1 MRKIT
6 CHCEQT
12 FSVDLPETVNLDEKP
27 DIIKDIADGSFLTCI
42 CPACEAELHTDLET
56 DILWPSKKTKLRL
69 IPELERFSFMSGKK
83 KIPKDF
89 QIVIGY
95 PELADRIAVLQDNL
109 DPLSIEALKYHLLEK
124 AAEMSP
130 EGEPSV
136 YFEKLTDSGDLEFH
150 MHGIK
155 NGEVAVSII
164 PYGLYEKIKTMAE
177 TQPENELFSAL
188 KNGPYV
194 SVQNV
199 FSENNGD

>member
-12 FSVDLPETVNLDEKP
+12 FSVDLPETVNLDDNP
-27 DIIKDIADGSFLTCI
+27 DIIRDIADGSFLTCI

-56 DILWPSKKTKLRL
+56 DILWPSKNLKLKL
-69 IPELERFSFMSGKK
+69 IPEIERFSFMSGKK
-83 KIPKDF
+83 KIPEGF
-89 QIVIGY
+89 QLVIGY
-95 PELADRIAVLQDNL
+95 PELADRTAVVNANL
-109 DPLSIEALKYHLLEK
+109 DPLVMEALKYHLLEK

-136 YFEKLTDSGDLEFH
+136 YFEKLTDSGALEFH
-150 MHGIK
+150 MYGIK
-155 NGEVAVSII
+155 KDEVALSVI
-164 PYGLYEKIKTMAE
+164 PPTLYEKVKAMADSE
-177 TQPENELFSAL
+177 PDGELFSAL
-188 KNGPYV
+188 RNGPYI